1 MTDILTNTARY
12 LESALAKLAAYPAP
26 PLAKAALCF
35 SGGLDSVICAI
46 FLREK
51 YPNTPVIAYTVD
63 VGQGE
68 DELARAQERGAHFGL
83 DVRFLDAKPELAEWL
98 TLAIRA
104 NVDYQ
109 GYPCATSMT
118 RQLIGSLVARQ
129 ALDSECDAIIDGSS
143 GKGNDQFRIHN
154 SVKAFAPDMQVIL
167 PVRDVNLTRLEEM
180 ALCEH
185 YGVPIDEVIVGGE
198 DRTIWARSIASGG
211 ITLQTE
217 LPDDIWV
224 WYVPPREAPDDS
236 AIFTLTYEA
245 GVPVAMNGQRM
256 PLLEL
261 VPILNELGGVHAIGR
276 IDVFED
282 GIMDLKS
289 REVYEAPAATI
300 LLALHRDLEQ
310 LTLTKDEL
318 AFKRTVDARWSE
330 LVFGAEWFTP
340 LKRDLDAFV
349 LASQAVVNGTYEI
362 ELYKG
367 NLTILRRLSPS
378 SLYFPDIRSIQ
389 SPSFDQR
396 WAGQAALIRG
406 LPLEL
411 LARRDARW
419 AETKQRLAEDAT
431 EGNDVHFDANT
442 DTDADTDGD
451 RGSE

>member
-1 MTDILTNTARY
+1 MVR
-12 LESALAKLAAYPAP
+12 
-26 PLAKAALCF
+26 
-35 SGGLDSVICAI
+35 
-46 FLREK
+46 
-51 YPNTPVIAYTVD
+51 PV
-63 VGQGE
+63 QE
-68 DELARAQERGAHFGL
+68 QQQQQERQ
-83 DVRFLDAKPELAEWL
+83 PAERD
-98 TLAIRA
+98 RA
-104 NVDYQ
+104 
-109 GYPCATSMT
+109 
-118 RQLIGSLVARQ
+118 
-129 ALDSECDAIIDGSS
+129 
-143 GKGNDQFRIHN
+143 
-154 SVKAFAPDMQVIL
+154 
-167 PVRDVNLTRLEEM
+167 
-180 ALCEH
+180 
-185 YGVPIDEVIVGGE
+185 
-198 DRTIWARSIASGG
+198 
-211 ITLQTE
+211 
-217 LPDDIWV
+217 
-224 WYVPPREAPDDS
+224 
-236 AIFTLTYEA
+236 
-245 GVPVAMNGQRM
+245 
-256 PLLEL
+256 
-261 VPILNELGGVHAIGR
+261 
-276 IDVFED
+276 ED
-282 GIMDLKS
+282 GA
-289 REVYEAPAATI
+289 R

-431 EGNDVHFDANT
+431 EGNDVHFDEDT
-442 DTDADTDGD
+442 DADADTDGD